1 MFTPAPISFA
11 RQITDEIV
19 IFDPTNT
26 FHFSMDGI
34 ASHQEFLLANTAD
47 PGDALQRFLRS
58 YCGIDPAIPIRRTQS
73 LNRYGFSTEVL
84 LHLIPEG
91 GSWVDLG
98 AFGHDAFR
106 IKQIKPPGMMRL
118 FADPGGVLS
127 RDQAGFHY
135 LLNGAAEETV
145 TIDTVDIEHEPL
157 PIEVGTIDV
166 VSAFEIIE
174 HFKFGPQMFVKEC
187 NRVLKQGGTL
197 VLSTP
202 NICSARSMA
211 NAIEGNSPCECREYH
226 RALSNGRIHPLEY
239 DYSQLHSLFTQNGFT
254 FQSLISV
261 SFSPLTER
269 QIFAIHL
276 SQEFHARFPQS
287 TRNTHPGEHWFAVLR
302 KCTSIDDFTYPISL
316 FS

>member
-1 MFTPAPISFA
+1 MLTSAPISFA
-11 RQITDEIV
+11 RQMTDEIV

-34 ASHQEFLLANTAD
+34 ASHQEFLLTNTAD
-47 PGDALQRFLRS
+47 PSDALQRFLRS
-58 YCGIDPAIPIRRTQS
+58 YCGIDPDIPIRRTQS
-73 LNRYGFSTEVL
+73 LNRYGFNTEVL

-91 GSWVDLG
+91 GSWIDLG

-106 IKQIKPPGMMRL
+106 IKQIKPPGLMRL

-127 RDQAGFHY
+127 RDHAGFHY
-135 LLNGAAEETV
+135 LPQGAAAETLA
-145 TIDTVDIEHEPL
+145 IDTVDIEHEPL
-157 PIEVGTIDV
+157 PIEGNTIDV

-187 NRVLKQGGTL
+187 NRILKPGGAL

-202 NICSARSMA
+202 NICSARSIA
-211 NAIEGNSPCECREYH
+211 NAIEGTSPCECREYH
-226 RALSNGRIHPLEY
+226 RVLSYGRIHPLEY

-261 SFSPLTER
+261 SFSPLTEQ
-269 QIFAIHL
+269 QIFVIRL
-276 SQEFHARFPQS
+276 SQEFYARFPQS
-287 TRNTHPGEHWFAVLR
+287 TRNTHLGEHWFAILR
-302 KCTSIDDFTYPISL
+302 KCTSIEDFTCPISV